1 MTSGEAAIV
10 LMELPAV
17 VGGAMDSYRD
27 DQPAGHG
34 SRRGNV
40 TERSDQGSLTTTQ
53 QRGPGRWNK
62 NTTTLTKYDESRSK
76 TIKEDKETEAA
87 RTRRRRTTKVV
98 RKEHERVRRGE

>member
-1 MTSGEAAIV
+1 
-10 LMELPAV
+10 
-17 VGGAMDSYRD
+17 MDSYRD

-62 NTTTLTKYDESRSK
+62 NATTLTKYDESRSK
-76 TIKEDKETEAA
+76 TIKEDKE
-87 RTRRRRTTKVV
+87 
-98 RKEHERVRRGE
+98 RKQLKNPEKKNDKSSKKRA